1 MPIIVLPDVVMPN
14 SVISAGVR
22 GKNMRQ
28 NQRVQTEGGY
38 QSINVGWTRTLRQY
52 EIGTVPM
59 LVSQWQAIE
68 ALFEIT
74 EGGAYGFL
82 MEDPKDCALPAS
94 DGAIGAVIAVQ
105 AAVPYFQLVKRYTD
119 KKSGRYK
126 DRPVTRPQVSTV
138 KVFID
143 GVQADAVIDP
153 NTGRITGISDPSKV
167 TWSGRYFVPVHFAD
181 DFIDW
186 DIVSAGGLGQRYLAG
201 PSVVLQEVRE

>member
-1 MPIIVLPDVVMPN
+1 MPITVLSDVILPN

-28 NQRVQTEGGY
+28 NTRTQTEGGY
-38 QSINVGWTRTLRQY
+38 QQINVGWTRTLRQY

-59 LVSQWQAIE
+59 LVSQWQAVE

-94 DGAIGAVIAVQ
+94 DAIGAVVTVAG
-105 AAVPYFQLVKRYTD
+105 AVPYMQLVKRYTD
-119 KKSGRYK
+119 ARSGRTK
-126 DRPVTRPQVSTV
+126 DRPVTRPQVNTIR
-138 KVFID
+138 FYED
-143 GVQADAVIDP
+143 GVLTEANVDP
-153 NTGRITGISDPSKV
+153 LTGRVTGIADPSAI
-167 TWSGRYFVPVHFAD
+167 TWAGRYYVPVHFAD

-186 DIVSAGGLGQRYLAG
+186 DLVAGGGVEQRYLAG